1 MHPLHV
7 QQERSHQTPKGND
20 FKQKHIYRLSAVQN
34 TSQERWDFGWHYLA
48 SCPTPPGRGTL
59 PGAAVRV
66 LRPPHCPEALRPG
79 RGGLAPRSSPS
90 VSEKRFSASP
100 SLSREEEALSGSLPS
115 AYNQALTLGRSLWP
129 GPPANLSLSTSAA
142 AAAILP
148 APPARAP
155 LAARR
160 RRRRSA
166 QAQCR
171 ASPDRQHGGRAKAG
185 AGHRGAPADG
195 AFGGRLYQPGSELR
209 HGPWPGV
216 CEEQLQGGGVGG

>member
-66 LRPPHCPEALRPG
+66 QRPPRCPEALRPG

-100 SLSREEEALSGSLPS
+100 SLPQPGRRGSFRVPPQRLQPSPHPRPVPMAQATGQPLPLHLS
-115 AYNQALTLGRSLWP
+115 
-129 GPPANLSLSTSAA
+129 
-142 AAAILP
+142 
-148 APPARAP
+148 
-155 LAARR
+155 RR
-160 RRRRSA
+160 RRHFAGPACPRAVSGTA
-166 QAQCR
+166 QAQ
-171 ASPDRQHGGRAKAG
+171 ASRAG
-185 AGHRGAPADG
+185 AVPR
-195 AFGGRLYQPGSELR
+195 
-209 HGPWPGV
+209 WPR
-216 CEEQLQGGGVGG
+216 QTAWRTR